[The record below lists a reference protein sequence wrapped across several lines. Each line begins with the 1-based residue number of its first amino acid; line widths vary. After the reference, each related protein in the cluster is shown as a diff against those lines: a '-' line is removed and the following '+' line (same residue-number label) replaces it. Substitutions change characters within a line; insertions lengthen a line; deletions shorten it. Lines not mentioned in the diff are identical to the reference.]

1 LFNCYPVFLQQKITG
16 VVSLKFTAKRSLN
29 IWNYPAMDDT
39 QVCGILDS
47 NAFESLSARGEEV
60 RTLYPLVAMC
70 NSSCAPNATH
80 VTTREHQLRLVAA
93 RRIKQG
99 EEIFVCY
106 TGIRYIEGTGR
117 HLEFANAG

>member
-1 LFNCYPVFLQQKITG
+1 
-16 VVSLKFTAKRSLN
+16 
-29 IWNYPAMDDT
+29 MDDT

-106 TGIRYIEGTGR
+106 TGIRYIYIEGAGR
-117 HLEFANAG
+117 HLENANAG